1 MSIILLILFI
11 KSSWREICSVARNL
25 INSVPQAAVKTFALS
40 SVFILLLWGEG
51 IHRRYSGLRVVT
63 CEALQQLVMPL
74 RNTQLELSL
83 TAPPP
88 PLSLLSKLLECS
100 ASC

>member
-1 MSIILLILFI
+1 M
-11 KSSWREICSVARNL
+11 ARNL

-74 RNTQLELSL
+74 RNTHYAAGAQFDSPSL
-83 TAPPP
+83 FTA
-88 PLSLLSKLLECS
+88 LQAVKS
-100 ASC
+100 AL